1 MNTLMC
7 RWFLDNCKELLK
19 KIISPH
25 LSDVHK
31 VAADKVVVD
40 KVVAVEENTAETIDT
55 F

>member
-31 VAADKVVVD
+31 VAADKVV
-40 KVVAVEENTAETIDT
+40 AVEENTAETIDT